1 MTESIDKKT
10 LEHFIRER
18 NFRGLFLE
26 LGWDSPGQHLQ
37 ALHLALPGGAT
48 FAINRIAHKRGFMV
62 CVCDAG
68 DDYPT
73 HKADRVKLAKRLS
86 RFHYEHLL
94 IICGA
99 GAQCWVTEIRPQ
111 NQSNRIVEVN
121 WREKNAF
128 DFLYQRLAGLI
139 FDVDEEGTLN
149 ITTVVDRVRGAFA
162 QNAEQVTRRFYGDF
176 QKQLSAFAEFIKG
189 IEKQVSREWYAALM
203 LNRLMFI
210 YFIQKKGFLNNEPNY
225 LERRLDESK
234 MKRGA
239 NKFFASFYRHF
250 LRRLFT
256 EGLGTPAAMRD
267 KTDTD
272 FEEQLGNVPYLNGGL
287 FDMHEI
293 ERTYDDIDIS
303 DAAFEKL
310 FEFFNKYQ
318 WHLDVR
324 ANASTNEI
332 NPDVIGYIFEKYI
345 NDRAQMGAYYT
356 QEDITGY
363 IARNTI
369 IPFLLKRARAN
380 CKNAFDSESGI
391 WRLLRNN
398 PDQYIYESVRKG
410 CDIDDAEIPANIAR
424 GLDVNPPELLARR
437 SDWNTPADDR
447 FRLPTETWREV
458 IARRRRYVALRHKL
472 VSGEICAIDDLITHN
487 LNIEQFALDAVRHY
501 EGSDF
506 IAAFY
511 AAIAGRKALKTSE
524 KSTRGITVL
533 DPACGSGAF
542 LFAALNILAP
552 LYQECVERMREFVE
566 ADDSR
571 GDKQHPKHPQF
582 RAVLAD
588 IAKHANEEYW
598 RYKSIIL
605 NNLYGVDLMKEAAEI
620 AKLRL
625 FLKLAAAAECKADE
639 PNLGLEPLPD
649 IDFNIRAGNSLVGF
663 ASMADFERAVSVDN
677 EGQTL
682 LDTNEVL
689 TKLVTDGAKAVRMA
703 SDRFIEA
710 QDVGEDSYRDAKV
723 VLAERLA
730 DLNNT
735 MSRWLASQYG
745 VDNDDAYDG
754 WLASHEPFHWVA
766 EFYGI
771 VEENG
776 GFDVVIGNPPYVEY
790 TKKLSY
796 TVQGYKTVSCG
807 NLYVYFVELAQA
819 IIHKQSSLGMI
830 VPISLP
836 STPRMESIRICLNE
850 QFANGNLFV
859 ANFADRPATLFS
871 GVHQKLTVLLAMPSE
886 SANFHVRTTNFQH
899 WSSDE
904 RICLFDKVVYQIA
917 SDSAGLLSRQ
927 WEKINTVNEI
937 EILRKIKTK
946 RESISSCIQRVTDA
960 NRTKVLATCTDG
972 ASLYT
977 AMRLMFWVKSFLSP
991 KTTNEYH
998 EHLVNSESKRNALV
1012 AVFNSSL
1019 FFWHWEVISDC
1030 WHLTNRE
1037 FDEFKIDI
1045 DSMSKKTLIDLSRV
1059 ANELESDLEENKVRV
1074 DTAQVDYEYR
1084 HKHSKHIIDQI
1095 DIILAKHYNLTEEE
1109 LDYIINYDYKYR
1121 MSLRE

>member
-48 FAINRIAHKRGFMV
+48 YAINRIAHKRGFMV

-272 FEEQLGNVPYLNGGL
+272 FEAQLGNVPYLNGGL

-458 IARRRRYVALRHKL
+458 IARRRRYGALRRKL
-472 VSGEICAIDDLITHN
+472 ENGEICAIDDLITHN

-566 ADDSR
+566 ADDAH

-790 TKKLSY
+790 VEDKFAY
-796 TVQGYKTVSCG
+796 TVHGYKTLPCR
-807 NLYVYFVELAQA
+807 NLYAYFMELSQA
-819 IIHKQSSLGMI
+819 IMNQQSRFGMI
-830 VPISLP
+830 VPLSLM
-836 STPRMESIRICLNE
+836 SAKRMLSLRAIYESCKTH
-850 QFANGNLFV
+850 A
-859 ANFADRPATLFS
+859 ASFADRPSSLFL
-871 GVHQKLTVLLAMPSE
+871 GVHQMVTILLATRPSTE
-886 SANFHVRTTNFQH
+886 SVQRLTNQFRH
-899 WSSDE
+899 WNSDE
-904 RICLFDKVVYQIA
+904 RNDLFARLSYAHNNISENKNWLKI
-917 SDSAGLLSRQ
+917 DSPLDES
-927 WEKINTVNEI
+927 
-937 EILRKIKTK
+937 ILRKIRTNKARLTSYFK
-946 RESISSCIQRVTDA
+946 EDGDLISICGGTGGYWLRAFDE
-960 NRTKVLATCTDG
+960 KV
-972 ASLYT
+972 ASKKYSVH
-977 AMRLMFWVKSFLSP
+977 FVSGG
-991 KTTNEYH
+991 
-998 EHLVNSESKRNALV
+998 NAAVLC
-1012 AVFNSSL
+1012 AVFNSNL
-1019 FFWHWEVISDC
+1019 FYWVWRKASNSRDLNI
-1030 WHLTNRE
+1030 
-1037 FDEFKIDI
+1037 IDI
-1045 DSMSKKTLIDLSRV
+1045 DQFHIDMNADLKKKLKRVGERHLTKLKSTKEHRPGAMSYDQYRPAQAKTE
-1059 ANELESDLEENKVRV
+1059 A
-1074 DTAQVDYEYR
+1074 
-1084 HKHSKHIIDQI
+1084 DQI

>member
-48 FAINRIAHKRGFMV
+48 YAINRIAHKRGFMV

-94 IICGA
+94 IICGE

-380 CKNAFDSESGI
+380 CKNAFDAESGI

-458 IARRRRYVALRHKL
+458 IARRRRYGALRRKL

-790 TKKLSY
+790 VEDNFAY
-796 TVQGYKTVSCG
+796 TVRDYKTLPCR
-807 NLYVYFVELAQA
+807 NLYAYFMELS
-819 IIHKQSSLGMI
+819 QSVMHDQSCFGMI
-830 VPISLP
+830 VPLSLVSTKQMSSVQKLIEQSSTAYYVNFSWRPGKLFENVNLALTISLSIKTDKPTVFTSGYQKWYSKTRSDLMPNISLVSVPTQRQHFWAPKQGHDLDGTIMQKMAESP
-836 STPRMESIRICLNE
+836 SVQIKQVVGKTKH
-850 QFANGNLFV
+850 NLFYRSGGGLYWKV
-859 ANFADRPATLFS
+859 ITDFLPKFRLDGLPAKSSKEARLF
-871 GVHQKLTVLLAMPSE
+871 
-886 SANFHVRTTNFQH
+886 
-899 WSSDE
+899 
-904 RICLFDKVVYQIA
+904 
-917 SDSAGLLSRQ
+917 LSRKEFVSPIVAVLNSSTFWFYYTLVSDLRDLKQ
-927 WEKINTVNEI
+927 PTI
-937 EILRKIKTK
+937 ELFPI
-946 RESISSCIQRVTDA
+946 RESMLSDA
-960 NRTKVLATCTDG
+960 HLT
-972 ASLYT
+972 SLST
-977 AMRLMFWVKSFLSP
+977 ALMADMK
-991 KTTNEYH
+991 K
-998 EHLVNSESKRNALV
+998 
-1012 AVFNSSL
+1012 NSS
-1019 FFWHWEVISDC
+1019 
-1030 WHLTNRE
+1030 
-1037 FDEFKIDI
+1037 
-1045 DSMSKKTLIDLSRV
+1045 MKTRRHRAAGV
-1059 ANELESDLEENKVRV
+1059 AETQSFTVR
-1074 DTAQVDYEYR
+1074 
-1084 HKHSKHIIDQI
+1084 KSKHIIDQI
-1095 DIILAKHYNLTEEE
+1095 DTVLAKHYNLTEEE